1 MASPLPA
8 KKRPRTNA
16 ASEEPRSSGYQ
27 RLFAERLERCSVVA
41 APGGD
46 GGGGAGLRASK
57 DIAAG
62 EVVFETPRALVC
74 TIEDARVDES
84 CVAILRH
91 SALRS

>member
-8 KKRPRTNA
+8 KKRQRTNA
-16 ASEEPRSSGYQ
+16 ASEELRSSGYH
-27 RLFAERLERCSVVA
+27 RLFERLECCSVVT

-74 TIEDARVDES
+74 TIEDVRVDES
-84 CVAILRH
+84 CIAILRH